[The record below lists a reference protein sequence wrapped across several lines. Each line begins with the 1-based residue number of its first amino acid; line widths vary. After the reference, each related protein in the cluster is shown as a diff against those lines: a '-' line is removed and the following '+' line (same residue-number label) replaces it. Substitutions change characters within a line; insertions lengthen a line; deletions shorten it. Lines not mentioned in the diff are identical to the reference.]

1 MKKWGEDLKWFER
14 NDCLVDLLFENVN
27 ARSLFSHLVLI
38 VVVTIEG
45 THEPVI
51 FEEGHALTLMVDIP

>member
-14 NDCLVDLLFENVN
+14 NDCLVDLLLKNVN
-27 ARSLFSHLVLI
+27 ARSLFSHLVFI
-38 VVVTIEG
+38 VVVTVEG

-51 FEEGHALTLMVDIP
+51 FEEGHTLTLMVDIP